1 MTVTESSARNSQPD
15 PKPPPDLEALR
26 HSASAAMG
34 VIAQATSGQRVK
46 PTLKKEKSA
55 VQAVAEGLFKP
66 LEAIANAVSPRA
78 SAEAEAKAAAE
89 KAEAEAAKAR
99 QAAVM
104 RSESAEK
111 AAKEEVKKNS
121 DSAKAA
127 ATAKAEAAMAA
138 SGKSEVET
146 WLGQKGLLA
155 VKKGLADAG
164 VTTLLELANMEPPDV
179 RKATAGV
186 DAATRS
192 KLMNAIDAIEID

>member
-1 MTVTESSARNSQPD
+1 
-15 PKPPPDLEALR
+15 
-26 HSASAAMG
+26 
-34 VIAQATSGQRVK
+34 
-46 PTLKKEKSA
+46 
-55 VQAVAEGLFKP
+55 
-66 LEAIANAVSPRA
+66 
-78 SAEAEAKAAAE
+78 
-89 KAEAEAAKAR
+89 
-99 QAAVM
+99 M